1 MPAPLLT
8 PPRNGVELAIASM
21 ARQTRLGLDA
31 ARAAGAEWW
40 VQDVAPSEPPKT
52 FHFDCDLLRA
62 DDDDDDD
69 DERETSDALDERT
82 KTSPGTTTTGT
93 RVAYPETASVLY
105 LGDVGGAT
113 AVFGQVKKR
122 RAPPSGDPAAS
133 SAANALSPRF
143 PEEVSFAHPRRNR
156 LLTFPGDRYH
166 AVMRPCESPV
176 NEEGQRVTLLVNWW
190 RERPSGCADVPD
202 RFASASRGDDVVDE
216 AAAAAAAAGRDEP
229 DPGRSA
235 RDTGVIPVLED
246 VYAFGDH
253 VRAWRAQTLPA
264 PLARTRDVFACAT
277 ARYRAVAPDE
287 SDADAPEWPFD
298 E

>member
-40 VQDVAPSEPPKT
+40 VQDVAPGEPPKT
-52 FHFDCDLLRA
+52 FHFDCDLLCA
-62 DDDDDDD
+62 DDDDDD
-69 DERETSDALDERT
+69 DERETSDALDEKT
-82 KTSPGTTTTGT
+82 KTSPGTTTGT

-113 AVFGQVKKR
+113 AVFGQVKR

-202 RFASASRGDDVVDE
+202 RFVDE
-216 AAAAAAAAGRDEP
+216 AAAAAAGRDEP
-229 DPGRSA
+229 GPGRSA
-235 RDTGVIPVLED
+235 RDTGTIPVLED

-264 PLARTRDVFACAT
+264 PLARARAT
-277 ARYRAVAPDE
+277 VSRARRRGTRAVAPDE

>member
-40 VQDVAPSEPPKT
+40 VQDVAPGEPPKT

-69 DERETSDALDERT
+69 ERETSDALDEKT

-113 AVFGQVKKR
+113 AVFGQVKR

-202 RFASASRGDDVVDE
+202 RFVDE
-216 AAAAAAAAGRDEP
+216 AAAAAAGRDEP
-229 DPGRSA
+229 GPGRSA
-235 RDTGVIPVLED
+235 RDTGTIPVLED

-264 PLARTRDVFACAT
+264 PLARARDVFACAT
-277 ARYRAVAPDE
+277 ARYLAVAPDE